1 MTVPRF
7 FLPVFCL
14 LFLLAACGRQ
24 AESKGGLTP
33 EPNVPAATDPAAPET
48 ADAPAFAPVSPG
60 TDAGY
65 YLFRAPDA
73 GTTRSL
79 LCYIDYASAQMLP
92 LCAAPGCAHADES
105 CTAYVLGQTGS
116 PGGLFVVGDTL
127 YLLQTSADRNAGCR
141 LTAAGLDGSD
151 PHTLLEFDPAWYQ
164 LMTPCTDGEM
174 LYLLGCSVDETVM
187 TARTDLLSVDL
198 ATGSCTVA
206 AQLTD
211 GAAYQ
216 LCGGEGRALVLD
228 RAEGTTHMRQSFDT
242 ATGELGPAEPYDP
255 EPPTEAPL
263 SRQTADGNTVP
274 IRPLAEAG
282 GDFLVQYDTKET
294 LTAEGLDYQPQYALI
309 SQADYYAGI
318 PNWRPISGF

>member
-7 FLPVFCL
+7 FLSVFCL

-24 AESKGGLTP
+24 TEPKGDPAP
-33 EPNVPAATDPAAPET
+33 ETNVPAAADPAAPAT
-48 ADAPAFAPVSPG
+48 ADAPAFVPVSPG

-65 YLFRAPDA
+65 YLFRTPDT

-79 LCYIDYASAQMLP
+79 LCYIDYESAQMLP
-92 LCAAPGCAHADES
+92 LCAVPGCAHADES
-105 CTAYVLGQTGS
+105 CTAYALGQIGS
-116 PGGLFVVGDTL
+116 PGGLFAVGDTL
-127 YLLQTSADRNAGCR
+127 YLLQQYADRDSSCL

-164 LMTPCTDGEM
+164 LLTPCTDGEM
-174 LYLLGCSVDETVM
+174 LYLLGCSVDETAM
-187 TARTDLLSVDL
+187 AARTDLLCVDL

-216 LCGGEGRALVLD
+216 LCGGDGQTLVLD
-228 RAEGTTHMRQSFDT
+228 RAEGTAHARQSFDT
-242 ATGELGPAEPYDP
+242 TTGELGPAEPYEP
-255 EPPTEAPL
+255 EPPAEAPL
-263 SRQTADGNTVP
+263 SRQTADGDTVP
-274 IRPLAEAG
+274 IRPLAETG

-294 LTAEGLDYQPQYALI
+294 LTAEGLDYRPQYALI
-309 SQADYYAGI
+309 SQTDYYAGI